1 MVTKTLELR
10 SLPTSHPA
18 AVASAFER
26 LFEREYA
33 RVVRIAQRV
42 LGDTG
47 EAEDVAQEAFVASGG
62 AATAIGRS
70 AAAPP
75 AGC

>member
-1 MVTKTLELR
+1 MRTMSVKVIELG
-10 SLPTSHPA
+10 SLPTSRDLRLPA
-18 AVASAFER
+18 AFER

-47 EAEDVAQEAFVASGG
+47 DAEDVAQEAFMS
-62 AATAIGRS
+62 
-70 AAAPP
+70 
-75 AGC
+75 